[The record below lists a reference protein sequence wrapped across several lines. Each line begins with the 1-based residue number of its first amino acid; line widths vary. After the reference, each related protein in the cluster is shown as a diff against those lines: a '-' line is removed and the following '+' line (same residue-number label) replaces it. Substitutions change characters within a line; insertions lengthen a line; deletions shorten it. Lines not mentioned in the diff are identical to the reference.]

1 MISDTDTLSVQVAK
15 RRQLAAT
22 VGIWT
27 CTICYHDNTLLTD
40 KCDLCGVRTATTA
53 SKGDSGNSS
62 TNNHSST
69 EGITKTEAA
78 ASCPTCTFIN
88 HPSMI
93 QCEMC
98 DTRLDSSLSSPT
110 LTATPLLT
118 SVLQQPSSSSSPI
131 SISSSSISPPSS
143 PSVSSLNTKQDHSI
157 QLSFRKGGLGNFL
170 AKLNTALSTKAW
182 DQPTSPSLAA
192 NNVYTYANADIERQA
207 TEQQIRK
214 VGLQSI
220 QQRIEKLSTET
231 TVTMTDA
238 FQDLDRLMAKANEMV
253 TLAETI
259 STKMNKDPNDQDL
272 STLRGYMINLGISNP
287 VTR

>member
-1 MISDTDTLSVQVAK
+1 MA
-15 RRQLAAT
+15 
-22 VGIWT
+22 
-27 CTICYHDNTLLTD
+27 LT
-40 KCDLCGVRTATTA
+40 
-53 SKGDSGNSS
+53 
-62 TNNHSST
+62 
-69 EGITKTEAA
+69 
-78 ASCPTCTFIN
+78 
-88 HPSMI
+88 
-93 QCEMC
+93 
-98 DTRLDSSLSSPT
+98 
-110 LTATPLLT
+110 
-118 SVLQQPSSSSSPI
+118 
-131 SISSSSISPPSS
+131 
-143 PSVSSLNTKQDHSI
+143 
-157 QLSFRKGGLGNFL
+157 
-170 AKLNTALSTKAW
+170 TKAW
-182 DQPTSPSLAA
+182 DQPTSPSLTA
-192 NNVYTYANADIERQA
+192 NKVYTYGNANIEGQA

>member
-1 MISDTDTLSVQVAK
+1 MISDTDALSVQVAK
-15 RRQLAAT
+15 RMQLAAA

-27 CTICYHDNTLLTD
+27 CPICSHDNTLLTD
-40 KCDLCGVRTATTA
+40 KCDLCGVRTATAT
-53 SKGDSGNSS
+53 SKGDSVSNSANNHNSS
-62 TNNHSST
+62 
-69 EGITKTEAA
+69 EGITTTEAS

-98 DTRLDSSLSSPT
+98 DTRLDSSSLSSPSS
-110 LTATPLLT
+110 TATPLLT
-118 SVLQQPSSSSSPI
+118 SVLQQSSSPI
-131 SISSSSISPPSS
+131 SISSSISSPPS
-143 PSVSSLNTKQDHSI
+143 PSCSSSNAKQDHSI
-157 QLSFRKGGLGNFL
+157 QLSFRKGGLAHFL
-170 AKLNTALSTKAW
+170 AKLNIALSTKAW
-182 DQPTSPSLAA
+182 DQPTSPSVTT
-192 NNVYTYANADIERQA
+192 NNGNPYSNTNVERQA
-207 TEQQIRK
+207 AEQQVRK
-214 VGLQSI
+214 VGIQSI
-220 QQRIEKLSTET
+220 QQRIEQLSTET